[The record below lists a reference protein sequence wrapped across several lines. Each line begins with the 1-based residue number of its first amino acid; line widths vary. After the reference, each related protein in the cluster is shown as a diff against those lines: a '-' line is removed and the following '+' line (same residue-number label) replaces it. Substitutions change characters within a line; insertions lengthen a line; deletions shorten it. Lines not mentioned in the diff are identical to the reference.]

1 MSSCKRGQEREAP
14 LVTVHLLELA
24 TMALVSLMV
33 LYEDD
38 SVEMQFTDGSS
49 LQLSPCG
56 SEFLFEKAPAPTMH
70 PLHGSCRVRQ
80 RTSFVISTY
89 KEQLLQALEFR
100 NRFTSRPYL
109 AADLI
114 AAGELSNMFFDI
126 SEVKWPGTV
135 TEDAVKIAD
144 SGRVTVSSLGG
155 HAFLYLAPSRLE
167 FTVEFLACVNQ
178 SPVSKRLIKAGRGW
192 NSGPQQPLCHN
203 LNKIKPVGFGVDRG
217 GSGRKVQSS
226 QSKSN
231 GASYPLMLELRDGDS
246 IRCKYIYQYTWVVQ
260 HHTVS
265 SCPPEWHCPLKLALH
280 HDCKQEKS
288 RLDGAHNHRQ
298 SADKP
303 LAPGVDVTQG
313 TATALP
319 KVLPLNCPAPHL
331 HRWRH
336 RHVLGQAELD
346 LETCLQAQQV
356 KVVWCQGVL
365 YRAITAPVNS
375 VEIYPGDGSVLK
387 PYGASSN
394 YFIHYLMEQ
403 SGGQREERMYMVS
416 SLPPDTPNSKYS
428 ICSMVTQAIRI
439 LQCGNQFK
447 LSLKLPNVCCWKTV
461 LSQPG
466 VFSQLPVL
474 LDEKMIRGV
483 GRFSAHSDGQV
494 HISFCDGM
502 RLNTSWDFGPRHRGE
517 ARTSLQVSRR
527 ECGTCRTSQHSRTVQ
542 ECKPVLSPVAL
553 SETQTNVKPGC
564 CQLLFPDGSS
574 QLVPMNSAGVY
585 EGYITAAM
593 DWCRWVSEGG
603 REQTAVDH
611 PNPRVNVQDENR
623 SVIAELQKLQ
633 RFNFLLENSNCLK
646 QGPVSHASPDLQPTE
661 TLSLCHEAGNQ
672 SVEMALRQTGRTI
685 EDIELLLEVNKRS
698 VKEMRGTRSAG
709 IMGEQRD
716 GVGNVP
722 LVQQGL
728 RALRL

>member
-1 MSSCKRGQEREAP
+1 
-14 LVTVHLLELA
+14 
-24 TMALVSLMV
+24 MALVSLMV

-56 SEFLFEKAPAPTMH
+56 SEFLFEKAPAPSMH
-70 PLHGSCRVRQ
+70 PLHSSSRVRQ

-89 KEQLLQALEFR
+89 KEQVLQALEFR
-100 NRFTSRPYL
+100 NRFASQPYL

-114 AAGELSNMFFDI
+114 AAGKLSNMFFDI
-126 SEVKWPGTV
+126 SEVKWPGTD
-135 TEDAVKIAD
+135 TEDAVMIAD
-144 SGRVTVSSLGG
+144 NGRVTVSSLGG
-155 HAFLYLAPSRLE
+155 HAFLYLAPSQLE

-192 NSGPQQPLCHN
+192 TSGPQQPLSHN
-203 LNKIKPVGFGVDRG
+203 LNKIKPVGFGVDQG

-231 GASYPLMLELRDGDS
+231 GASYPQMLELRDGGS
-246 IRCKYIYQYTWVVQ
+246 IHCKYIHQYIWVVQ

-280 HDCKQEKS
+280 HDYKQEKS
-288 RLDGAHNHRQ
+288 RLDGTRKHLQ

-303 LAPGVDVTQG
+303 VAPGVDMTQG

-336 RHVLGQAELD
+336 RDVLGQAKLD

-365 YRAITAPVNS
+365 YRVITAAVNS
-375 VEIYPGDGSVLK
+375 VEVYPGDGSVLK

-394 YFIHYLMEQ
+394 YFIHYLVEQ

-439 LQCGNQFK
+439 LQCCNQLK
-447 LSLKLPNVCCWKTV
+447 LSLRLPNGCCWKTV
-461 LSQPG
+461 LFQPG

-474 LDEKMIRGV
+474 LHEKMIWGV

-494 HISFCDGM
+494 HISFCDGT
-502 RLNTSWDFGPRHRGE
+502 RLNTSWDFGPQHRGE
-517 ARTSLQVSRR
+517 GRTSLQ
-527 ECGTCRTSQHSRTVQ
+527 
-542 ECKPVLSPVAL
+542 CKPVLSPVVL
-553 SETQTNVKPGC
+553 RETQTNVKPGC

-585 EGYITAAM
+585 EGYVTAAM

-603 REQTAVDH
+603 SEQTAVDH

-623 SVIAELQKLQ
+623 SVIAELQKIQ

-646 QGPVSHASPDLQPTE
+646 QGPLSHTSPDLQPTE

-672 SVEMALRQTGRTI
+672 SVEMALRQTGQTI

-698 VKEMRGTRSAG
+698 VKATRGTKSAG
-709 IMGEQRD
+709 IMGEQR
-716 GVGNVP
+716 GEVGNVP

>member
-1 MSSCKRGQEREAP
+1 MSSCKRGQEREVSNNAP

-447 LSLKLPNVCCWKTV
+447 LSLKLPNVCCWKT
-461 LSQPG
+461 
-466 VFSQLPVL
+466 
-474 LDEKMIRGV
+474 
-483 GRFSAHSDGQV
+483 
-494 HISFCDGM
+494 
-502 RLNTSWDFGPRHRGE
+502 
-517 ARTSLQVSRR
+517 
-527 ECGTCRTSQHSRTVQ
+527 
-542 ECKPVLSPVAL
+542 CKPVLSPVAL